1 MQHTTLA
8 LADSSCSEIRINP
21 FLGICDLLRQLL
33 TINPIFL
40 SITLHDICTPYLI
53 KLLFHLS
60 QDIWNQ
66 RSQFITR
73 CVQSR
78 LRISKQMVHWYWRKA
93 KPNPSSV
100 SVNNDWMTF
109 RWNIYIFYFKLKL
122 FFVKIYLMIDWIIV
136 QYY

>member
-8 LADSSCSEIRINP
+8 LANSSCSEIRINP

-73 CVQSR
+73 FVQSR
-78 LRISKQMVHWYWRKA
+78 LCISKQMVHWYWSKA

-100 SVNNDWMTF
+100 SVNNYWMTF
-109 RWNIYIFYFKLKL
+109 RWNIYHFISNWNFSLLKFTFEL
-122 FFVKIYLMIDWIIV
+122 NYWLIEL
-136 QYY
+136 

>member
-53 KLLFHLS
+53 NCFSIYHKTYETSDPSLLQDLFNPDSASLS
-60 QDIWNQ
+60 KWFIDTEAKQ
-66 RSQFITR
+66 SQTQ
-73 CVQSR
+73 VQS
-78 LRISKQMVHWYWRKA
+78 V
-93 KPNPSSV
+93 
-100 SVNNDWMTF
+100 
-109 RWNIYIFYFKLKL
+109 
-122 FFVKIYLMIDWIIV
+122 
-136 QYY
+136 

>member
-73 CVQSR
+73 FVQSR
-78 LRISKQMVHWYWRKA
+78 LCISKQMVHWYWSKA

-100 SVNNDWMTF
+100 SVNNYWMTF
-109 RWNIYIFYFKLKL
+109 RWNIYHFISNWNFSLLKFTFEL
-122 FFVKIYLMIDWIIV
+122 NYWLIEL
-136 QYY
+136 